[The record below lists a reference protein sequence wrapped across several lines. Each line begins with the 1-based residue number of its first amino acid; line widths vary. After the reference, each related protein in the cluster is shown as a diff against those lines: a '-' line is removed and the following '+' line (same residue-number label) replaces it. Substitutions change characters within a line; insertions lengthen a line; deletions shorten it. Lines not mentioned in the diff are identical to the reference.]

1 MSTAILLM
9 GHGSRIPEAN
19 DALYAIAGMV
29 REGTG
34 CAIVEVAFREQHS
47 PNIQQGIDSCVA
59 QGATRILLYPYF
71 LFAGAHVLEDLPAE
85 LEEAGSRYP
94 VLEMLLGEPL
104 GVHPKLGE
112 IVCERIETSMAGAGW
127 TDVPACA
134 AAGKG

>member
-19 DALYAIAGMV
+19 DALHAIAAMV

-34 CAIVEVAFREQHS
+34 CAIVEVAFREQHA

-59 QGATRILLYPYF
+59 QGATRLLLYPYF

-85 LEEAGSRYP
+85 LEEAGRRYP
-94 VLEMLLGEPL
+94 DLEMILGEPL
-104 GVHPKLGE
+104 GVHRKLGE
-112 IVCERIETSMAGAGW
+112 IVCERIETSLAGAGW
-127 TDVPACA
+127 RSAPVR

>member
-19 DALYAIAGMV
+19 DALYEIAAMV

-34 CAIVEVAFREQHS
+34 CVIVEVAFREQHA
-47 PNIQQGIDSCVA
+47 PNIQQGIDHCVA

-85 LEEAGSRYP
+85 LEEAGRRYP
-94 VLEMLLGEPL
+94 DLEMLLGEPL
-104 GVHPKLGE
+104 GVHRKLGE
-112 IVCERIETSMAGAGW
+112 IVCERIGTSMAAAGW
-127 TDVPACA
+127 TAAPARA